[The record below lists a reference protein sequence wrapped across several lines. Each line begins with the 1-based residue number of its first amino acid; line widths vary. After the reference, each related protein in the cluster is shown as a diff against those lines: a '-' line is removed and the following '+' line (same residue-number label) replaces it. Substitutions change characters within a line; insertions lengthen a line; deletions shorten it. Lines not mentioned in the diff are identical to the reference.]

1 MDNPNT
7 EREPTR
13 ILMVTLSGADLGK
26 WLAIVAPGFTFLL
39 WGLDKLFEAVELMR
53 NPREV
58 LQVKVE

>member
-1 MDNPNT
+1 
-7 EREPTR
+7 
-13 ILMVTLSGADLGK
+13 LGN
-26 WLAIVAPGFTFLL
+26 WLAIVALGFTFLL